1 MCMYPK
7 KLLITIGFFIL
18 FMALAIFRKEF
29 LVILAI
35 AIISAVFVKI
45 NRSTIEAV
53 KINIS

>member
-1 MCMYPK
+1 MYPK
-7 KLLITIGFFIL
+7 KLLTTIGFFIL
-18 FMALAIFRKEF
+18 FMVLAIFRKEF

-45 NRSTIEAV
+45 NRSTIESV